1 MDSKALTSQ
10 LNQQTTLLLTGKIQ
24 FLSPA
29 EAWHN
34 GTNIQKSIR
43 IHPEMCRGWIMAQVG
58 RLCKDMDATKTLST
72 DEELLFTCRAI
83 ITEHPT
89 LKLEEIA
96 VCFDMIRMGKFGK
109 LYGRLKTAEILEC
122 LRQYEGEIRAEIMET
137 KVKAMHIDHTQSMMD
152 TIDPAIIAKFISDK
166 NVEMKK
172 DGIGSRLRRDLD
184 AYAEYDP
191 SLLDKKD
198 E

>member
-10 LNQQTTLLLTGKIQ
+10 LNQQTTLLLTGKVQ
-24 FLSPA
+24 FLTPA

-34 GTNIQKSIR
+34 GTNIQKAIR

-58 RLCKDMDATKTLST
+58 KLCKDMDATKTLST
-72 DEELLFTCRAI
+72 DEELLFTCRSI
-83 ITEHPT
+83 LTEHPT

-137 KVKAMHIDHTQSMMD
+137 KVKQMHIDHTQAMMD

-166 NVEMKK
+166 RVEMKK
-172 DGIGSRLRRDLD
+172 DGIGSRLRRELD
-184 AYAEYDP
+184 NYAEYDET
-191 SLLDKKD
+191 LLEKKD

>member
-10 LNQQTTLLLTGKIQ
+10 LNQQTTLLLTGKVQ
-24 FLSPA
+24 FLTPA

-34 GTNIQKSIR
+34 GTNILKAIR

-58 RLCKDMDATKTLST
+58 KLCKDLDAKKTLST

-83 ITEHPT
+83 IAEHPT

-109 LYGRLKTAEILEC
+109 LYERLKTAEILEC
-122 LRQYEGEIRAEIMET
+122 LRQYEGDTRAEIMET
-137 KVKAMHIDHTQSMMD
+137 KVKAMHIDHTQAMMD
-152 TIDPAIIAKFISDK
+152 NIDPAIIAKFISDK
-166 NVEMKK
+166 RVEMKK
-172 DGIGSRLRRDLD
+172 DGIGSRLRRELD
-184 AYAEYDP
+184 NYAEYDE
-191 SLLDKKD
+191 SLLEKND
-198 E
+198 

>member
-1 MDSKALTSQ
+1 
-10 LNQQTTLLLTGKIQ
+10 
-24 FLSPA
+24 
-29 EAWHN
+29 
-34 GTNIQKSIR
+34 
-43 IHPEMCRGWIMAQVG
+43 MAQVG
-58 RLCKDMDATKTLST
+58 KLCKDMDATKTLST

-137 KVKAMHIDHTQSMMD
+137 KVKQMHIDHTQAMMD
-152 TIDPAIIAKFISDK
+152 TIDPALIARFISDK
-166 NVEMKK
+166 RVEMKK
-172 DGIGSRLRRDLD
+172 DGIGSRLRRELD
-184 AYAEYDP
+184 KYAEYDE
-191 SLLDKKD
+191 SLLKKND
-198 E
+198 